1 MIITEAIAIYCKLTP
16 HPLPPPTP
24 KKFRTSL
31 GFDSLCISA
40 VVLYQLSYEDLDIGS
55 RPICWIHLNPRME
68 IIVYPNFALFKD
80 PFYIFLCL

>member
-16 HPLPPPTP
+16 PPKLQ

-55 RPICWIHLNPRME
+55 RPICWTRLNPRME
-68 IIVYPNFALFKD
+68 IIMYPNFALF
-80 PFYIFLCL
+80 